1 MKIGGIDVIT
11 SSDTQAKRLTL
22 LLWGM
27 SGVGKTTLA
36 ATMPG
41 RKLLLNLDPD
51 GHISVSN
58 RNDVD
63 ILDLSALS
71 TDDVL
76 NKLKS
81 DNNPLNLE
89 EALKHGTYQ
98 SVILDSATSLS
109 QRALENAVKQRLGAS
124 ARSNFTPSMEAPG
137 LAAYGGRN
145 AILLTCI
152 KGLLRVTGRY
162 NCHCCII
169 SHEDEPKISDAGEV
183 LYITM
188 MLGGKLVSNVSL
200 QLSEVWF
207 MSESSGEKK
216 LAIRPC
222 RSRKPMKTRMFVANS
237 NPEFPVS
244 FNPDLWEDLDNNPI
258 AKWWNEWEKGGGAK
272 LSLPSVASKP
282 ALKTVSV
289 KKA

>member
-1 MKIGGIDVIT
+1 M
-11 SSDTQAKRLTL
+11 
-22 LLWGM
+22 WGM

-36 ATMPG
+36 ATLPG
-41 RKLLLNLDPD
+41 RKLFINLDPD
-51 GHISVSN
+51 GYISVAN
-58 RNDVD
+58 RDDVD
-63 ILDLSALS
+63 VLDLSSLS

-81 DNNPLNLE
+81 DNNPLGLDDV
-89 EALKHGTYQ
+89 LRTGKHA
-98 SVILDSATSLS
+98 SVVLDSATSLS
-109 QRALENAVKQRLGAS
+109 QRALENAVKQRIGGS
-124 ARSNFTPSMEAPG
+124 SKFTPSMETPG

-162 NCHCCII
+162 NVHCCII
-169 SHEDEPKISDAGEV
+169 SHEDEPKVSQEGEV

-207 MSESSGEKK
+207 MSETSGEKRI
-216 LAIRPC
+216 AIRPC
-222 RSRKPMKTRMFVANS
+222 RSRKPMKTRMFMTNS
-237 NPEFPVS
+237 NPEFPVVY
-244 FNPDLWEDLDNNPI
+244 NPDDWENLDNNPI
-258 AKWWNEWEKGGGAK
+258 AKWWSQWEKGGGAK
-272 LSLPSVASKP
+272 LPLPSAASKP
-282 ALKTVSV
+282 ALKTVSI

>member
-11 SSDTQAKRLTL
+11 SSDTRARRLTL

-36 ATMPG
+36 STLPG
-41 RKLLLNLDPD
+41 RKLLVNLDPD
-51 GHISVSN
+51 GYISVSS
-58 RNDVD
+58 RRDVD
-63 ILDLSALS
+63 VLDLSALS

-89 EALKHGTYQ
+89 ETLKHGDYQ
-98 SVILDSATSLS
+98 SLILDSATALS
-109 QRALENAVKQRLGAS
+109 QRALENAVRQRLGGS
-124 ARSNFTPSMEAPG
+124 SKFTPTMEAPG

-162 NCHCCII
+162 NVHCCIV
-169 SHEDEPKISDAGEV
+169 SHEDEPKINEAGEI

-200 QLSEVWF
+200 QISEVWF
-207 MSESSGEKK
+207 MSDVSGQKRIS
-216 LAIRPC
+216 IRPC
-222 RSRKPMKTRMFVANS
+222 RSRKPMKTRMFETNT
-237 NPEFPVS
+237 NPEFS
-244 FNPDLWEDLDNNPI
+244 FDYDPEAWENLENNPI
-258 AKWWNEWEKGGGAK
+258 AKWWSQWEKGGGRK
-272 LSLPSVASKP
+272 IPLPGAVSAPKI
-282 ALKTVSV
+282 KTV